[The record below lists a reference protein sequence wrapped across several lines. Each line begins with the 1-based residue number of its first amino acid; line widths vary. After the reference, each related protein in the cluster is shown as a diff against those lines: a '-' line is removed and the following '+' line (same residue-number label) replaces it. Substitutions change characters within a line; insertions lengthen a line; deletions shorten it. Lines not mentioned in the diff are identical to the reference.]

1 MFYSPMKNPLKSV
14 VVGDDSSPM
23 VPFHG
28 GSNGGL
34 DNLPFN
40 EVNEARAIRHRLR
53 VRLGAMSKL

>member
-1 MFYSPMKNPLKSV
+1 MKNPLKSV